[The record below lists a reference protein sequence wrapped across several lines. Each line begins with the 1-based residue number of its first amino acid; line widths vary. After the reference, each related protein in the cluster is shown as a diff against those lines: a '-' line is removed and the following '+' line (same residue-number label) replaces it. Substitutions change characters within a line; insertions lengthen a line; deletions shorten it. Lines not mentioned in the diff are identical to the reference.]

1 MNEKTHKRAR
11 KYAYHFFFKRMIPVN
26 LIEVEEGKYKDFIIL
41 KENIKK
47 IIPDNNF
54 DKGID
59 TICNG
64 ILNQRSFI
72 YEE

>member
-1 MNEKTHKRAR
+1 MNKENASKLWKII
-11 KYAYHFFFKRMIPVN
+11 FF
-26 LIEVEEGKYKDFIIL
+26 IEVEKGKYKDFIIS